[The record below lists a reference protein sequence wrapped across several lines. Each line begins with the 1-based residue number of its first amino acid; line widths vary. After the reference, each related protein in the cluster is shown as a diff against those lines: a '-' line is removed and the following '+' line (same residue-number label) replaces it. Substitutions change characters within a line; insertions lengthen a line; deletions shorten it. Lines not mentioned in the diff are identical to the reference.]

1 MMRDSII
8 PLDIEEDCNTLNQC
22 ASTARMDSIHI
33 DAFHIQWN
41 SRFTLLFILGT
52 HLIQPRIR
60 FFSFF

>member
-41 SRFTLLFILGT
+41 SRFTLLLILGT
-52 HLIQPRIR
+52 HSI
-60 FFSFF
+60 